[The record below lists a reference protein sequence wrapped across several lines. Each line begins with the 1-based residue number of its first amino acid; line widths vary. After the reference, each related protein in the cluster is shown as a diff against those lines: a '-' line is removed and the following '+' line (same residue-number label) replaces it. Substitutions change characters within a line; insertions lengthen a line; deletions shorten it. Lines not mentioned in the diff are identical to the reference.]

1 MKRIILLVAVLTA
14 CGGHHHTT
22 AEPAPAPDA
31 TPPPPLLDP
40 AGAAEAVSQLI
51 DFLQAM
57 AAIAEQ
63 RAGNCD
69 QMGADLDELFTK
81 TQPLF
86 DLVRAAQQDPEA
98 AKLLV
103 QEEKKREAD
112 ISDFPPDAMEAL
124 AGCRDNAKVV
134 DAMQR
139 MPEIQ

>member
-1 MKRIILLVAVLTA
+1 MKRILLVAFLAA

-22 AEPAPAPDA
+22 AAPAPAPDA
-31 TPPPPLLDP
+31 APPPPLLDQP
-40 AGAAEAVSQLI
+40 GAAEAVSQLI
-51 DFLQAM
+51 DFLHAM

-69 QMGADLDELFTK
+69 QMGADLDELFTQ

-86 DLVRAAQQDPEA
+86 DLVHAAQQDPEA
-98 AKLLV
+98 ARLLV
-103 QEEKKREAD
+103 VEEKKREAD

-124 AGCRDNAKVV
+124 GGCRDNPKVV

-139 MPEIQ
+139 MPEIE

>member
-1 MKRIILLVAVLTA
+1 MKKLLLVAFLAA
-14 CGGHHHTT
+14 CGGHHHET
-22 AEPAPAPDA
+22 ASPSPPADA
-31 TPPPPLLDP
+31 APPPLLDP

-86 DLVRAAQQDPEA
+86 DLVHAAQQDPEA

-112 ISDFPPDAMEAL
+112 ISDFPQEAMEAL
-124 AGCRDNAKVV
+124 AGCRDNPKVV

-139 MPEIQ
+139 MPEIE